1 MNGTGRERGGL
12 QVADP
17 DTALTA
23 ELRTAARHATLNVPV
38 AVASDTAG
46 QVLEAM
52 RGRAFDSAAVLAVL
66 DGEELRGLV
75 TLERLLAAPAA
86 TPVGEI
92 MDDAPPVVAPS
103 TAQERAAWLAVQH
116 AEPTLAVVD
125 DAGRFAGLVAAP
137 TLLGVLL
144 EEHDEDMARLGGFLG
159 TAATARSST
168 IEPVLRRL
176 SHRLPWLLLGL
187 AGALLA
193 AVIVGSFEEQLGQEV
208 LIAYFV
214 PGVVYMADAVGTQT
228 EALVIRGLSLGIGV
242 RRIALREILTG
253 VLLGAIL
260 GGLALPLVWVLWG
273 RADVAV
279 AVALALLAASS
290 IASLIALALPW
301 LFHRFGKD
309 PAFGSGP
316 LATVIQDVLTV
327 AIYLVVATAV
337 VL

>member
-1 MNGTGRERGGL
+1 
-12 QVADP
+12 
-17 DTALTA
+17 
-23 ELRTAARHATLNVPV
+23 
-38 AVASDTAG
+38 
-46 QVLEAM
+46 
-52 RGRAFDSAAVLAVL
+52 
-66 DGEELRGLV
+66 
-75 TLERLLAAPAA
+75 
-86 TPVGEI
+86 

-125 DAGRFAGLVAAP
+125 DAGRFAGLVPAP

-144 EEHDEDMARLGGFLG
+144 EEHDEDMARLAGFGGSSASAR
-159 TAATARSST
+159 TATV
-168 IEPVLRRL
+168 EPVRRRL
-176 SHRLPWLLLGL
+176 AHRLPWLLVGL

-193 AVIVGSFEEQLGQEV
+193 AAIVGRFEEQLASEV

-242 RRIALREILTG
+242 RRIALRETLTG
-253 VLLGAIL
+253 VLLGALL
-260 GGLALPLVWVLWG
+260 GALALPMVWALWG
-273 RADVAV
+273 RADVAA

-290 IASLIALALPW
+290 IASLIALVLPW
-301 LFHRFGKD
+301 LIHRLGKD

-316 LATVIQDVLTV
+316 LATVVQDVLTV

>member
-1 MNGTGRERGGL
+1 MSGVREVRETPRTADAGTE
-12 QVADP
+12 
-17 DTALTA
+17 LTD
-23 ELRTAARHATLNVPV
+23 ELRTAARHASRNVPV
-38 AVASDTAG
+38 AAPEDAAG
-46 QVLEAM
+46 AVLEAM
-52 RGRAFDSAAVLAVL
+52 RGRRYDSAAVVAVL
-66 DGEELRGLV
+66 DGDRLRGLV
-75 TLERLLAAPAA
+75 TLERLLGAPAT

-125 DAGRFAGLVAAP
+125 EAGRFAGLVPAP

-144 EEHDEDMARLGGFLG
+144 EEHDEDMARLGGFTG
-159 TAATARSST
+159 SSASARSAT
-168 IEPVLRRL
+168 VEPVLRRL
-176 SHRLPWLLLGL
+176 YHRLPWLLLGL

-193 AVIVGSFEEQLGQEV
+193 AVIVGRFEEHLAAEV

-242 RRIALREILTG
+242 RRIAVREVITG
-253 VLLGAIL
+253 VLLGALL
-260 GGLALPLVWVLWG
+260 GGLALPMVWALWG

-290 IASLIALALPW
+290 IASVIALALPW
-301 LFHRFGKD
+301 LIHRLGKD

>member
-1 MNGTGRERGGL
+1 M
-12 QVADP
+12 ADP
-17 DTALTA
+17 DIALTA
-23 ELRTAARHATLNVPV
+23 GLRTAAQHATRNVPV
-38 AVASDTAG
+38 AVASDAAG
-46 QVLEAM
+46 QVLDGM

-66 DGEELRGLV
+66 DGDRLRGLV
-75 TLERLLAAPAA
+75 TLERLLAAPPT
-86 TPVGEI
+86 TPVGAI

-159 TAATARSST
+159 SAATARSST

-193 AVIVGSFEEQLGQEV
+193 AVIVGSFEEQLAQEV

-242 RRIALREILTG
+242 RRIAVREVITG
-253 VLLGAIL
+253 VLLGALL
-260 GGLALPLVWVLWG
+260 GGLALPLVWGLWG

-301 LFHRFGKD
+301 LFHRFGRD

-327 AIYLVVATAV
+327 AIYLLVATAV

>member
-1 MNGTGRERGGL
+1 M
-12 QVADP
+12 ADP

-38 AVASDTAG
+38 AVASDTAR

-125 DAGRFAGLVAAP
+125 
-137 TLLGVLL
+137 
-144 EEHDEDMARLGGFLG
+144 DMARLGGFLG